1 MHSFLL
7 KFDKYTDTQTLFS
20 KFLFYN
26 SFESMLMNSS
36 FYDKKKEKIILRMRN
51 WGPFLESADN

>member
-1 MHSFLL
+1 
-7 KFDKYTDTQTLFS
+7 
-20 KFLFYN
+20 
-26 SFESMLMNSS
+26 MLMNSS